1 LYNAGAGVAYVVVNS
16 EVVGLGT
23 GHIPGVDYMKLD
35 FSKKFLDKFL
45 SENFCIGKYV
55 PICDHRGTK

>member
-1 LYNAGAGVAYVVVNS
+1 
-16 EVVGLGT
+16 
-23 GHIPGVDYMKLD
+23 MKLD